1 MHLLLRI
8 PAQELRA
15 PLFALHAFNVETA
28 LISDQVNQP
37 TLAQIRF
44 QVAFLTGMVHIAA
57 MSNSKQRVSHAAG
70 LSVVGMRFCSGGE
83 KR

>member
-1 MHLLLRI
+1 MHSLLQI
-8 PAQELRA
+8 CAQDLRA

-44 QVAFLTGMVHIAA
+44 QVALLIQMCT
-57 MSNSKQRVSHAAG
+57 
-70 LSVVGMRFCSGGE
+70 LL
-83 KR
+83 